1 MNFEKYL
8 QSRIDELPHCRV
20 TEAME
25 YSLMAGGKRIRPHL
39 LFAVLSGYGINPEK
53 GNDLAAAL
61 EMIHTYSLIHDDLPC
76 MDNDDLRRGRPTCH
90 IQYDET
96 TAVLAGD
103 GLLTYA
109 FEVAGKADIPAEA
122 LLKCI
127 QILAVCAGPEGMVYG
142 QDLDTLETV
151 NTADWEKLKK
161 VHHHKTGDL
170 LAAPLMMAAAVASQ
184 NDDTIITWKSI
195 GYKIGLAFQVQD
207 DVLDVTE
214 SPEELGKTNS
224 DERNNKIT
232 SVSIW
237 GVGKAEEIMNKLYDE
252 VCMQIAELKDF
263 DSEILVN
270 LIRGI
275 QTRNK

>member
-1 MNFEKYL
+1 
-8 QSRIDELPHCRV
+8 
-20 TEAME
+20 
-25 YSLMAGGKRIRPHL
+25 
-39 LFAVLSGYGINPEK
+39 
-53 GNDLAAAL
+53 
-61 EMIHTYSLIHDDLPC
+61 
-76 MDNDDLRRGRPTCH
+76 
-90 IQYDET
+90 
-96 TAVLAGD
+96 
-103 GLLTYA
+103 
-109 FEVAGKADIPAEA
+109 
-122 LLKCI
+122 
-127 QILAVCAGPEGMVYG
+127 MVYG

-151 NTADWEKLKK
+151 NTADWDKLKE

-184 NDDTIITWKSI
+184 DDDTIDIWKSI